1 MSCLLSTQNS
11 SGLNMRSSRCL
22 GVRRKKSV
30 LGIDNHQPLR
40 FAGER
45 RGQECL
51 TYNVCHEGTW
61 HACKKALLL
70 NLTPC
75 WRSRR
80 NQRAIKEAKS
90 LSWQRK
96 ISLVL
101 KLMKMLEEQRQ
112 KCWKDEDRETI
123 LRSVFK
129 KMEKTNVAR

>member
-1 MSCLLSTQNS
+1 M
-11 SGLNMRSSRCL
+11 
-22 GVRRKKSV
+22 KEEAKSV
-30 LGIDNHQPLR
+30 SLIMFVTKGHGML
-40 FAGER
+40 
-45 RGQECL
+45 
-51 TYNVCHEGTW
+51 V
-61 HACKKALLL
+61 KKALLL